1 MKIWNLFL
9 WPLSVLYGTGT
20 RFRNCL
26 FDWGILKA
34 EHYPVP
40 VICIGNLAVGGTGKT
55 PLTEYLICLL
65 KKHFRI
71 AVVSRGYKRS
81 SRGYLLA
88 TLQHSYHDIGD
99 EPYQM
104 RHKFPDIL
112 IAIDADRRRAIR
124 NLLSLP
130 EAQRPEVILLD
141 DAFQHR
147 YVSPSFSILLT
158 NYRNMFYQD
167 RLLPLGRLRESE
179 SGKQRADVVIVS
191 KTPEDLKPIEYRIAE
206 TNMHLMAHQNV
217 FFTYINYGEMLPLF
231 PEAKCPEKGLSP
243 DTDILLLTGIA
254 FPHPFI
260 EEVRKWNHEMQV
272 MSFPDHHDFK
282 EGDIFLHCG
291 NDVHCFKYISPEE
304 RLSLLVLQFDPR
316 LIWTHCGE
324 WFNPKYLQLFTGNN
338 LNSRH
343 LSNDTPEAKEI
354 ASLMD
359 ECFRECCKQQPA
371 YEMIVKAK
379 LLLILSILVR
389 YYYDYFPQ
397 NNAEMD
403 SRNINHIER
412 SMDYILRNLSTQ
424 LTLQDI
430 ANEAHMS
437 RSYYSATFK
446 QLNGVSVWGYITSQ
460 RINRA
465 QHLLES
471 TTLPVIE
478 ISEYCGYNNI
488 ANFNRS
494 FKKITGKT
502 PRVYRKDYLSALA
515 KKGGNNE
522 EESRSPHIAYN

>member
-1 MKIWNLFL
+1 MTAGGVMKIWNLFL
-9 WPLSVLYGTGT
+9 WPLSVLYGMGT

-34 EHYPVP
+34 ERYPVP

-112 IAIDADRRRAIR
+112 IAIDANRRRAIR

-217 FFTYINYGEMLPLF
+217 FFTYINYGEMQPVF
-231 PEAKCPEKGLSP
+231 PEAKWPEKELTP
-243 DTDILLLTGIA
+243 DTGILLLTGIA
-254 FPHPFI
+254 FPRPFV
-260 EEVRKWNHEMQV
+260 EEVKKWNHEMQV

-282 EGDIFLHCG
+282 EGDIRKVQMQFQALRNPHKILLTTEKDATRLLH
-291 NDVHCFKYISPEE
+291 NPYIPEQLKPYCFYLPIRVRFQKEKEE
-304 RLSLLVLQFDPR
+304 EFEHIIMKHIKSFQ
-316 LIWTHCGE
+316 
-324 WFNPKYLQLFTGNN
+324 
-338 LNSRH
+338 
-343 LSNDTPEAKEI
+343 
-354 ASLMD
+354 
-359 ECFRECCKQQPA
+359 
-371 YEMIVKAK
+371 
-379 LLLILSILVR
+379 
-389 YYYDYFPQ
+389 Q
-397 NNAEMD
+397 NNK
-403 SRNINHIER
+403 
-412 SMDYILRNLSTQ
+412 L
-424 LTLQDI
+424 
-430 ANEAHMS
+430 
-437 RSYYSATFK
+437 
-446 QLNGVSVWGYITSQ
+446 W
-460 RINRA
+460 
-465 QHLLES
+465 
-471 TTLPVIE
+471 
-478 ISEYCGYNNI
+478 
-488 ANFNRS
+488 
-494 FKKITGKT
+494 
-502 PRVYRKDYLSALA
+502 
-515 KKGGNNE
+515 
-522 EESRSPHIAYN
+522 